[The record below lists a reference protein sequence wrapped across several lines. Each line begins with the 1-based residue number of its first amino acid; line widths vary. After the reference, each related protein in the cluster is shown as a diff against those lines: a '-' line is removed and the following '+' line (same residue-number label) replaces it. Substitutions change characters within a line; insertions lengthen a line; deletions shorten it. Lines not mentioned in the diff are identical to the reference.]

1 MRKTRRASK
10 KAAVYPPMNIPELR
24 RAFEHMEGWV
34 LENHNK
40 GAAAFQEEWQKTF
53 RKPVDRVSAEA
64 YIEHVLSENQHATK
78 SKHATK
84 GKTDRKHKQQQQQ
97 QQQQQS
103 GGMAAPLAGAP
114 LDYTTRPGLYITPG
128 VNQGSY
134 AQVPAYVQSGFWNPE
149 VAQLYDPVPG
159 QTVYPTRTPLGMGS
173 NLVGGARKSKK
184 RSKQNKQGGG
194 SLMSSTLDSIHQL
207 LFRPIP
213 AMTPP
218 PSVLMDVQTGMRG
231 QTLGPSPDVTQT
243 QLQYRMSPMPQ
254 TVVGAIPIS
263 AININRASLG

>member
-1 MRKTRRASK
+1 
-10 KAAVYPPMNIPELR
+10 MNIPELR
-24 RAFEHMEGWV
+24 KAFEHMESWV
-34 LENHNK
+34 LDNHTK
-40 GAAAFQEEWQKTF
+40 GAAAFQEEWQETF
-53 RKPVDRVSAEA
+53 RKPVDRASAEA
-64 YIEHVLSENQHATK
+64 YMEHVLSENQHAK
-78 SKHATK
+78 KGNHATK
-84 GKTDRKHKQQQQQ
+84 GKKSRRQHKR
-97 QQQQQS
+97 QQQS

-173 NLVGGARKSKK
+173 NLVGGSRKGKKCSKK
-184 RSKQNKQGGG
+184 NKQGGG
-194 SLMSSTLDSIHQL
+194 SLMSSALDSIHQL
-207 LFRPIP
+207 MFRPIP

-218 PSVLMDVQTGMRG
+218 SSVAMDAQAGMRG
-231 QTLGPSPDVTQT
+231 QTLGQSPDVTQT
-243 QLQYRMSPMPQ
+243 RLQYRMSPMPQ

>member
-10 KAAVYPPMNIPELR
+10 KGAVYPPMNIPELR

-53 RKPVDRVSAEA
+53 RKPVDRASAEA
-64 YIEHVLSENQHATK
+64 YIEHVLSE

-84 GKTDRKHKQQQQQ
+84 GKKGSQKHRRQQ

-173 NLVGGARKSKK
+173 NLVGGSRKGKR

-194 SLMSSTLDSIHQL
+194 SLMSSAMDSIHQL
-207 LFRPIP
+207 MFRPIP

-218 PSVLMDVQTGMRG
+218 PSVAMDAQSGMRG
-231 QTLGPSPDVTQT
+231 QTLGQSPDVTQT

-254 TVVGAIPIS
+254 TVAGAIPIS

>member
-10 KAAVYPPMNIPELR
+10 KGSVYPPMNIPELR

-53 RKPVDRVSAEA
+53 RKPVDRASAEA
-64 YIEHVLSENQHATK
+64 YIEHVLSENQHAK
-78 SKHATK
+78 K
-84 GKTDRKHKQQQQQ
+84 GKQHKQHK
-97 QQQQQS
+97 QS

-184 RSKQNKQGGG
+184 RSKQNKQNKQGGG

-207 LFRPIP
+207 MFRPIP

-218 PSVLMDVQTGMRG
+218 PSVAMDAQTGMRG
-231 QTLGPSPDVTQT
+231 QALGPSPDVTQT
-243 QLQYRMSPMPQ
+243 QLQYRMSPTPQ

-263 AININRASLG
+263 AININRSSLG

>member
-10 KAAVYPPMNIPELR
+10 KGAVYPPMNIPELR

-34 LENHNK
+34 LDNHKK
-40 GAAAFQEEWQKTF
+40 GANAFQEEWQKTF
-53 RKPVDRVSAEA
+53 RKPVDRASAEA
-64 YIEHVLSENQHATK
+64 YIEHVLSE
-78 SKHATK
+78 SKHAKK
-84 GKTDRKHKQQQQQ
+84 GKKGSQKHKQYN
-97 QQQQQS
+97 QS

-173 NLVGGARKSKK
+173 NLVGGSRKRRPKH
-184 RSKQNKQGGG
+184 NKQGGG
-194 SLMSSTLDSIHQL
+194 SLMSSALDSIHQL
-207 LFRPIP
+207 MFRPIP

-218 PSVLMDVQTGMRG
+218 PSVLMDAQTGMRG
-231 QTLGPSPDVTQT
+231 QTLGQSPDASQT
-243 QLQYRMSPMPQ
+243 QLQYRMSSQPQ
-254 TVVGAIPIS
+254 TVAGAIPIS
-263 AININRASLG
+263 AININRATL

>member
-10 KAAVYPPMNIPELR
+10 KGSVYPPMNIPELR

-53 RKPVDRVSAEA
+53 RKPVDRASAEA
-64 YIEHVLSENQHATK
+64 YMEHVLSENQHVK
-78 SKHATK
+78 K
-84 GKTDRKHKQQQQQ
+84 GKKGSQHKR
-97 QQQQQS
+97 QQS

-134 AQVPAYVQSGFWNPE
+134 AQVPNYVQSGFWNPE

-207 LFRPIP
+207 MFRPISTT
-213 AMTPP
+213 APP
-218 PSVLMDVQTGMRG
+218 PSVAMDAQTGMRG
-231 QTLGPSPDVTQT
+231 QALGQSPDVTQT
-243 QLQYRMSPMPQ
+243 QLQYRMSPTPQ

-263 AININRASLG
+263 AININRSSL